1 MLEELKD
8 IIANIPDH
16 EAIYVCSY
24 DYGDSEH
31 RVYLNCENQFCSE
44 DDNTWCDM
52 DLVDNYFHSFRSLK
66 DIRLM
71 IETIEIIEL
80 SKSMG
85 FYTLGFASST
95 DHRVLCRRVA
105 SL

>member
-1 MLEELKD
+1 MLEELKY

-31 RVYLNCENQFCSE
+31 RLYLNCENQFFAE
-44 DDNTWCDM
+44 EDNTWCDM
-52 DLVDNYFHSFRSLK
+52 DSVDNYFHNFRSLK
-66 DIRLM
+66 DIRIM
-71 IETIEIIEL
+71 IEAIEIIEI

-85 FYTLGFASST
+85 FYTLGFDSST
-95 DHRVLCRRVA
+95 SHLGLCRRV
-105 SL
+105 STL

>member
-24 DYGDSEH
+24 DYGDAEH
-31 RVYLNCENQFCSE
+31 PLYLNCENQFFAE
-44 DDNTWCDM
+44 EDNTWCDM

-66 DIRLM
+66 DIRIM
-71 IETIEIIEL
+71 IEAIEIIEI